1 MTGVSSL
8 ISSSDEVPLPRTVF
22 DLADPSIRPELALRV
37 EGARVVFAD
46 YDLLRNDFPQLA
58 AASRGAIDEWLLR
71 NAAVIS
77 APQAAQ
83 ETVNT
88 KIATTGDTVP
98 AFRPPLYG
106 RAVVTAPE
114 GGGLL
119 DVKGAGVAPGLA
131 PLNRSHANGLLAHGE
146 ALANIAFREV
156 MERIFRR
163 ANSGFSTVPEYAVID
178 LGFDVRDLFGPLT
191 PACVQIRRAHRRP
204 VGGVELPLAGSP
216 EQHVKLEI
224 ELLLRH
230 YGMTSCSP
238 ATSFILD
245 DSSGK
250 LELRYADKP
259 MPPHSDEQI
268 VSIRKLTRYGGGK
281 LTIEG
286 VNVQLTRESAIRP
299 SRATVIDFGHYSVRE
314 RFELPVVSLVR
325 DRLIRWGGAL
335 RPADASFPQP
345 SPKLRLPLEA
355 WGTPD
360 KPDPRYAVPGH
371 PELIWPSPFV
381 LGFELAHGFRD
392 GTIPGDE
399 VRARLDAVLAEV
411 EARWDG
417 AAT

>member
-1 MTGVSSL
+1 MTDVPSL
-8 ISSSDEVPLPRTVF
+8 NLPSRPIPIPRTVF
-22 DLADPSIRPELALRV
+22 DLADPSIRPEFVLRV
-37 EGARVVFAD
+37 AGARVVFAD

-71 NAAVIS
+71 NAAVTS

-88 KIATTGDTVP
+88 KIATTGETVP

-106 RAVVTAPE
+106 RAVVTDAE

-131 PLNRSHANGLLAHGE
+131 PLNRSHANGLLALGE
-146 ALANIAFREV
+146 ALANVAFREV

-163 ANSGFSTVPEYAVID
+163 ANAGFSTVPEYAVID
-178 LGFDVRDLFGPLT
+178 LGFDVRDLFGPAT
-191 PACVQIRRAHRRP
+191 PACVQVRRAHRRP

-238 ATSFILD
+238 ATSFVLD

-250 LELRYADKP
+250 LTMHYAEKP
-259 MPPHSDEQI
+259 MPPHSDEQM
-268 VSIRKLTRYGGGK
+268 VSIRKLTRYEGGR
-281 LTIEG
+281 LTLEG
-286 VNVQLTRESAIRP
+286 VNVQLTRESEIRP
-299 SRATVIDFGHYSVRE
+299 SRATVIDFGHYSVRD

-335 RPADASFPQP
+335 RPGDAAFPQP

-355 WGTPD
+355 WGTPE
-360 KPDPRYAVPGH
+360 KPDPRYAVPGR
-371 PELIWPSPFV
+371 PDLIWPMPFV
-381 LGFELAHGFRD
+381 LGFELAHEFRE
-392 GTIPGDE
+392 GTISGDG
-399 VRARLDAVLAEV
+399 VRARLDTLLAEV
-411 EARWDG
+411 DAKWDG
-417 AAT
+417 AER